1 MRLLAA
7 ASVGAIGGVLFYQRM
22 TGGKKPLQGEDRFVS
37 SADIDEMKKPLRVMV
52 SGAAGQIAYS
62 LLPLLCNGKVF
73 GADQR
78 IVLHLLDIPPAM
90 TALNGVRM
98 ELEDGAY
105 PLLRSVL
112 CTSDAAEA
120 LKGVDVAVFVGGFP
134 RRPGMLRKDLISKNV
149 GIFSAQGKALEK
161 HASRKVKVLVV
172 ANPANT
178 NCLILK
184 KNAPSIPAENF
195 TCLTYLD
202 FNRAKSQIAL
212 KAGVN
217 VSDVHN
223 VAIWGNHSAT
233 QYPDAMNATV
243 VQSFVKR
250 PVTKVIKDKTW
261 LRGRCMFRGRV

>member
-1 MRLLAA
+1 MRLVAA
-7 ASVGAIGGVLFYQRM
+7 ATVGAIGGVLFYN
-22 TGGKKPLQGEDRFVS
+22 GLAGKKPAQGEERFVS

-62 LLPLLCNGKVF
+62 LLPLLANGKVF

-78 IVLHLLDIPPAM
+78 IILHLLDIPPAM

-105 PLLRSVL
+105 PLLSGIM

-161 HASRKVKVLVV
+161 HASKKVKVLVV

-202 FNRAKSQIAL
+202 FNRATSQIAL

-243 VQSFVKR
+243 VQSFVRR
-250 PVTKVIKDKTW
+250 PVDKVIKDKTW
-261 LRGRCMFRGRV
+261 LRGESFIR